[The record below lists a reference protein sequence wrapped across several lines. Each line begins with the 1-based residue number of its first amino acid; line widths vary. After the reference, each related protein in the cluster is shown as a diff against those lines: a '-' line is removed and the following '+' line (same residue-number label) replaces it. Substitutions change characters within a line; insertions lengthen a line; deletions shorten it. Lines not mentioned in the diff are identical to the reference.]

1 MPGSGRGGDRACHL
15 PRQRLGRRVSAAAA
29 VQQPE
34 DFSDAAKS
42 RGLDRCR
49 YVGPPNK
56 QQLQGSGRQSQE
68 GPGLEPTLGPK
79 ATRFLSLTTAAF
91 TPLQGALEMIEE
103 VPRLPNRWT
112 ISRDTLLELGFEGC
126 TGVQQHKLKKENI
139 LLGPLCSPWRLAP
152 PSRPGSPARSW
163 GKGGKDPSHH

>member
-1 MPGSGRGGDRACHL
+1 MIGQVQARGPAK
-15 PRQRLGRRVSAAAA
+15 QTTAAGEWEA
-29 VQQPE
+29 
-34 DFSDAAKS
+34 
-42 RGLDRCR
+42 
-49 YVGPPNK
+49 
-56 QQLQGSGRQSQE
+56 
-68 GPGLEPTLGPK
+68 EPTLGPK

-139 LLGPLCSPWRLAP
+139 LLGPLCSPWCLAP

-163 GKGGKDPSHH
+163 GKGGKEPQPPLVVNLQVPKA